1 MFLNHMNHTKKRGS
15 MLVTT
20 KTLRRK
26 RIRLAALAS
35 IAALG
40 TVAALAG
47 CSPSSS
53 DSGKVTITLS
63 GPNQFTSDANTFGPA
78 WEKLVASFE
87 KDNPNITLKTNVL
100 PLTSWAQT
108 SAAQLTAGTAPE
120 LIFNQ
125 TQHTPEQVLS
135 LDDALKK
142 KNPFSDSG
150 KSWNDDFIPQYWKD
164 SDQLI
169 NTAGHHEAIPF
180 NLVAVGMYFNK
191 DILAKAGVKESDLKT
206 FDGFLSACSA
216 IKSAG
221 FAPVATDNGN
231 LPAGWA
237 YVALGSMLLNPEA
250 EKINQ
255 FASDGSAGTAK
266 IVTKKSIAHAYLTG
280 ELNVTTDPGSAEVLK
295 LMKKFYDSC
304 ATPNWS
310 GIKSQ
315 GAFTGGTD
323 FTGGKA
329 AMAWGTNFATT
340 GLADAGFK
348 YGTVPFPTLSK
359 SDSSLA
365 TGDPAKFGVT
375 AGGTAYMIPAYI
387 KGAKRDAA
395 IKFLQYVSSPKIQS
409 WLNKTGGIPAANG
422 LTAPPGLEAM
432 STGDWA
438 TVPPLGQGG
447 LFQVPAA
454 IAAQNKY
461 EGYLLGST
469 SLKDTLKT
477 LNANGIA
484 WSKEQAVQGKWTE
497 DWATKK

>member
-1 MFLNHMNHTKKRGS
+1 M
-15 MLVTT
+15 
-20 KTLRRK
+20 
-26 RIRLAALAS
+26 RI
-35 IAALG
+35 I
-40 TVAALAG
+40 TVASVAAMGLATLAG
-47 CSPSSS
+47 CSSSPS

-63 GPNQFTSDANTFGPA
+63 GPNQFTSDTKTFGPA
-78 WEKLVASFE
+78 WDKLVANFE
-87 KDNPNITLKTNVL
+87 KANPDITLKTNVL

-108 SAAQLTAGTAPE
+108 SAAQLTAGTAPA

-125 TQHTPEQVLS
+125 TTHTPDQVVS
-135 LDDALKK
+135 LDSALKK
-142 KNPFSDSG
+142 ENPFSDSG
-150 KSWNDDFIPQYWKD
+150 KPWIDDFIPQYFKD
-164 SDQLI
+164 SNQLM
-169 NTAGHHEAIPF
+169 NAAGHYEAIPF
-180 NLVAVGMYFNK
+180 NLVAVGMYYNK
-191 DILAKAGVKESDLKT
+191 DILKKASVDVSDLKT
-206 FDGFLSACSA
+206 FDGFLKACSA
-216 IKSAG
+216 IKDAG
-221 FAPVATDNGN
+221 YAPVATDKGN

-250 EKINQ
+250 QQINQ
-255 FASDGSAGTAK
+255 FAADGSPGTAK
-266 IVTKKSIAHAYLTG
+266 VVTKKSIAHAYLTG

-310 GIKSQ
+310 GIASQ

-323 FTGGKA
+323 FPGGKA

-340 GLADAGFK
+340 GLASANFS
-348 YGTVPFPTLSK
+348 YGTVPFPALS
-359 SDSSLA
+359 
-365 TGDPAKFGVT
+365 TGDSDLASGKPARFGVT

-387 KGAKRDAA
+387 KGAKRAAA

-409 WLNKTGGIPAANG
+409 WLDKTGGIPAVAG

-432 STGDWA
+432 NTGAWA

-454 IAAQNKY
+454 IAANNKY

-469 SLKDTLKT
+469 SLKDTLSK
-477 LNANGIA
+477 LNTDGIA

-497 DWATKK
+497 DWATKQ